1 MSDPSSSPVLSSS
14 SAASA
19 PPPTAEQMMA
29 EINRLQALEKQGQFE
44 RATLQRQLLAAQ
56 DVAQRAAVA
65 AAAQGYVPSK
75 LVGIKLPQPDKFKGE
90 IGSDCERW
98 IRSLERQFDFVG
110 VGVDDP
116 RRVQVA
122 VLHFS
127 DNAELWWENLGS
139 GGRATASL
147 TWAVFVDTLLHR
159 FRPVLQAEFARN
171 RLFAVRQALSESV
184 SSVVQRFLR
193 ELGPI
198 EQEMHPKDQ
207 VHHFRVA
214 LKDRRIVFKLHESKP
229 SSLAEA
235 IQVATSWEAQFASA
249 AGALVQ
255 AGVPSTLRS
264 GHGTSSSFVPRSSPS
279 SSSSGSAPMEISQ
292 MEQGMFEDTQ
302 SSASE
307 HPAAAA
313 ASAREATPSDW
324 MKQLVEIQKSFLAV
338 MSTQRGNNGTR
349 GGPGDNKKKS
359 YVQGLDSSVVQDR
372 LRKGLCIK
380 CGEKGHMK
388 KECPN
393 SLKA

>member
-14 SAASA
+14 SGASV

-29 EINRLQALEKQGQFE
+29 EINRLHALEKQGQFE

-56 DVAQRAAVA
+56 DAAQRTAAA
-65 AAAQGYVPSK
+65 SAAQGQAPSK
-75 LVGIKLPQPDKFKGE
+75 LVGIKLPHPDKFKGE

-98 IRSLERQFDFVG
+98 IRSLERQFEFVG

-139 GGRATASL
+139 SGRATASL

-171 RLFAVRQALSESV
+171 RLFAVKQTHSETV

-214 LKDRRIVFKLHESKP
+214 LKDRRIVYKLHEAKP

-249 AGALVQ
+249 GALVQ
-255 AGVPSTLRS
+255 AGAPFTMRS
-264 GHGTSSSFVPRSSPS
+264 GTSSSFVPRASSS
-279 SSSSGSAPMEISQ
+279 SSSSGSMPMEISQ
-292 MEQGMFEDTQ
+292 MEQAMFEENE
-302 SSASE
+302 ASE
-307 HPAAAA
+307 HA
-313 ASAREATPSDW
+313 ASTSVGAREPTPSDW
-324 MKQLVEIQKSFLAV
+324 MKQMVDMQKSFLAV
-338 MSTQRGNNGTR
+338 MSTQRSNHSNNGNR
-349 GGPGDNKKKS
+349 GGDNKKKS
-359 YVQGLDSSVVQDR
+359 YVQGLDSTVVQDR

-393 SLKA
+393 SLKL

>member
-29 EINRLQALEKQGQFE
+29 EINRLQALEKQGQLE

-56 DVAQRAAVA
+56 GQ
-65 AAAQGYVPSK
+65 VPSK
-75 LVGIKLPQPDKFKGE
+75 LVGIKLPHPDKFKGE

-98 IRSLERQFDFVG
+98 IRGLERQFDFVG

-171 RLFAVRQALSESV
+171 RLFAVKQAASETV

-214 LKDRRIVFKLHESKP
+214 LKDRRIVYKLHEAKP
-229 SSLAEA
+229 S
-235 IQVATSWEAQFASA
+235 
-249 AGALVQ
+249 
-255 AGVPSTLRS
+255 
-264 GHGTSSSFVPRSSPS
+264 
-279 SSSSGSAPMEISQ
+279 
-292 MEQGMFEDTQ
+292 
-302 SSASE
+302 
-307 HPAAAA
+307 
-313 ASAREATPSDW
+313 
-324 MKQLVEIQKSFLAV
+324 
-338 MSTQRGNNGTR
+338 
-349 GGPGDNKKKS
+349 
-359 YVQGLDSSVVQDR
+359 
-372 LRKGLCIK
+372 
-380 CGEKGHMK
+380 
-388 KECPN
+388 
-393 SLKA
+393 

>member
-44 RATLQRQLLAAQ
+44 RATLQRQLLTAQ
-56 DVAQRAAVA
+56 DVAQRAAAA
-65 AAAQGYVPSK
+65 AAAQGQVPSK
-75 LVGIKLPQPDKFKGE
+75 LVGIKLPHPDKFKGE

-98 IRSLERQFDFVG
+98 IRGLERQFDFVG

-171 RLFAVRQALSESV
+171 RLFAVKQAASETV

-214 LKDRRIVFKLHESKP
+214 LKDRRIVYKLHEAKP

-249 AGALVQ
+249 GALVQ
-255 AGVPSTLRS
+255 AGVPSTFRS
-264 GHGTSSSFVPRSSPS
+264 GSSSSFVPRSSPS
-279 SSSSGSAPMEISQ
+279 SGSSGSAPMEISQ
-292 MEQGMFEDTQ
+292 MEQAMFEQ
-302 SSASE
+302 AEAAHEHQAAVSSRVTES
-307 HPAAAA
+307 
-313 ASAREATPSDW
+313 TPSDW
-324 MKQLVEIQKSFLAV
+324 MKQLVEMQKSFLAV
-338 MSTQRGNNGTR
+338 MSTQRNNNGVGTR